1 MLDASFLRGVDQG
14 CGRRRARPWVHS
26 VRMAT
31 AQTTAN
37 DGSTCLTSA
46 SAVATGN
53 VAKSTT
59 ELQRPRRSGV
69 GRPRSGGPRRR
80 RSWAPW
86 VDLDRRRV
94 EIGPEGWTPTQQP
107 PGLTP
112 FLRSLL
118 RGSYFYFYLSE
129 ERKHR
134 NLRRRNKENT
144 LQTED
149 RRTGKGLR
157 CSLLITGCPFHY
169 KGFTIYRRPLG
180 IVICLNYTFS
190 VPDKPL

>member
-69 GRPRSGGPRRR
+69 GRPRSGGPCRR

-86 VDLDRRRV
+86 VDLDRRRRGK
-94 EIGPEGWTPTQQP
+94 EPTAAQVARV
-107 PGLTP
+107 GAVGGAG
-112 FLRSLL
+112 RSRR
-118 RGSYFYFYLSE
+118 RGSASE
-129 ERKHR
+129 S
-134 NLRRRNKENT
+134 LRRRKREM
-144 LQTED
+144 
-149 RRTGKGLR
+149 
-157 CSLLITGCPFHY
+157 
-169 KGFTIYRRPLG
+169 PLG
-180 IVICLNYTFS
+180 AALRLCTRESRGEEGCRWERKYGATTIFS
-190 VPDKPL
+190 NLLFLGVNEIRGAKQVPHIWHL